1 MTGPLMDTVCVV
13 AGASRGVGRGIA
25 VGLGEAGGRVV
36 VSGRSTRFGAR
47 TDGRRETIEDSA
59 ELVEA
64 AGGAGYP
71 YVCDHTDRRAL
82 HDLSAHVLR
91 RHGAPDV
98 LVSAVWGGNEGF
110 DGERHAD
117 GSGWGTPFWER
128 GLDPVEHA
136 LKTGP
141 LAALATVRA
150 FAGPMI
156 AKGGGLVVL
165 VGFDAGGAY
174 LGDVVYDLAKAATLR
189 IMRITAAELGPRGV
203 TVVHLS
209 PGFVH
214 TERVNDVGHGTM
226 ATETPAFSGRAV
238 AALAQDPN
246 VGRHHGQSLHT
257 ADLARH
263 YGFVDLDGTQPER
276 FDPAAEHIAEAGR

>member
-25 VGLGEAGGRVV
+25 VGLGEAGGRVI
-36 VSGRSTRFGAR
+36 VSGRSTRFGGR
-47 TDGRRETIEDSA
+47 TDGRPETIEDTA
-59 ELVEA
+59 DLVEA
-64 AGGAGYP
+64 AGGAGFP

-82 HDLSAHVLR
+82 HDFAAHVLR

-110 DGERHAD
+110 DGKRYPD

-128 GLDPVEHA
+128 GLDPVDHA

-165 VGFDAGGAY
+165 VGFDSGGVY
-174 LGDVVYDLAKAATLR
+174 LGDLVYDLAKATMLR
-189 IMRITAAELGPRGV
+189 TMRIVAAEFGPKGV

-209 PGFVH
+209 PGFVR
-214 TERVNDVGHGTM
+214 TERVRDAGHDAM
-226 ATETPAFSGRAV
+226 ATETPVFSGRAV
-238 AALAQDPN
+238 AALAQDPSAR
-246 VGRHHGQSLHT
+246 RHHGRSLHA
-257 ADLARH
+257 ADLARE
-263 YGFVDLDGTQPER
+263 YGFVDVNGNQPER
-276 FDPAAEHIAEAGR
+276 FDPVAEPAEETRL